1 MTLDA
6 SGNLGI
12 GTSSPGGKLEV
23 ALGSAGT
30 VAKFSHTGSVL
41 SGALLVGDPTTASNS
56 TSIYLRSTGANSIN
70 WASGGYLAFS
80 GTGDG
85 LTERARIDSS
95 GNLLVGT
102 TSEAYG
108 KSVIAASNTGG
119 GNSVFVARN
128 SDTTST
134 SDPSAAKNCI
144 KGSATTTSSARFIQ
158 FYANAGTSAMGYIVG
173 NGANAVAFASSSDAR
188 LKENIAPLSP
198 QLSNILALKPSKF
211 DYKAGGHQ
219 EGFIAQE
226 MREVFPDCVVED
238 ENGMLTITGWSK
250 TEARLVKAIQ
260 ELTQRLEALEAK

>member
-1 MTLDA
+1 MPVTIDGTNGIDSPDFNATGSVVPANGMYLPAANTLAWATNSTRNMTLDS

-102 TSEAYG
+102 TAPTQNSKLYVSGGSIINTNGATVG
-108 KSVIAASNTGG
+108 LFSGDSNTTSLSNGATKVLVNSILG
-119 GNSVFVARN
+119 TCLVCIYEPGSGYGAVFKASYGNVVLLS
-128 SDTTST
+128 
-134 SDPSAAKNCI
+134 
-144 KGSATTTSSARFIQ
+144 
-158 FYANAGTSAMGYIVG
+158 G
-173 NGANAVAFASSSDAR
+173 NGFSWPTTDTSGACLLVSNHTLTFKNNTGATRNWAFSIFGTHVSA
-188 LKENIAPLSP
+188 
-198 QLSNILALKPSKF
+198 
-211 DYKAGGHQ
+211 
-219 EGFIAQE
+219 
-226 MREVFPDCVVED
+226 
-238 ENGMLTITGWSK
+238 
-250 TEARLVKAIQ
+250 
-260 ELTQRLEALEAK
+260 